1 MEAAAAGQHPVG
13 ARSLGRALAGTR
25 PQARPSCPPAS
36 AGGSKAE
43 ARVLVIN
50 TGGTIGMVQDVKGE
64 GAPGGGGSGAAEAG
78 SPSGYAAKPAWRGV
92 LAGRW
97 AGGCAAW
104 RVEAEASLTNSL
116 AL

>member
-1 MEAAAAGQHPVG
+1 METAAAGEHP
-13 ARSLGRALAGTR
+13 AEASSLSKALAA
-25 PQARPSCPPAS
+25 PPAQESPSCPPAS

-78 SPSGYAAKPAWRGV
+78 SPLRVRCQTGLVWG
-92 LAGRW
+92 AGR
-97 AGGCAAW
+97 AQDAPLGEG
-104 RVEAEASLTNSL
+104 RLRL
-116 AL
+116 PPP